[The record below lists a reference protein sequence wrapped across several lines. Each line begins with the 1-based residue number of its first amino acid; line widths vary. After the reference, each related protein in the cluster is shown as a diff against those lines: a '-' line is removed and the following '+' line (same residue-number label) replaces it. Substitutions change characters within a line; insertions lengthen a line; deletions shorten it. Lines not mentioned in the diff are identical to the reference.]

1 MNQPILRPAPKHP
14 KTSGAGAADDV
25 YAYPQKARRK
35 RPGWKPTLVRADSF
49 KQLQAIQK
57 STTDPAIDLSYLTD
71 ACVQMALELGGET
84 IVQRVIDGFRS
95 PRKNF

>member
-1 MNQPILRPAPKHP
+1 MKQPILRPALAIPEASAVTP
-14 KTSGAGAADDV
+14 AEDTS
-25 YAYPQKARRK
+25 AYPQKARKR

-71 ACVQMALELGGET
+71 ACVQMALELGSEA
-84 IVQRVIDGFRS
+84 IVQRVFDGFRS
-95 PRKNF
+95 PRKPL